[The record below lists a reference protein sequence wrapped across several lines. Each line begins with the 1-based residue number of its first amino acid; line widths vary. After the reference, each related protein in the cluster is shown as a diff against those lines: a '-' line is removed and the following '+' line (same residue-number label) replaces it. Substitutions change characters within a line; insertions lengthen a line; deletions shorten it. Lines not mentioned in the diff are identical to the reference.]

1 MEIKILKVSTD
12 ELVGATILD
21 GKKVKLPSIQD
32 GWRFNFDKLSKTLSN
47 AETYVLISEESPETV
62 EGCLIFQMADKKIP
76 YMAYL
81 EVAPHNQASPKRY
94 DYIAG
99 CLIAFAFKLSV
110 QKGKGD
116 YQAQLFFD
124 VQEEKEEN
132 AKKLVELYRTKYG
145 ALFLGETT
153 LVIIDDAGYNLISKY
168 LERKFKD

>member
-12 ELVGATILD
+12 ELLGATILD

-32 GWRFNFDKLSKTLSN
+32 GWRFNFDKLSN
-47 AETYVLISEESPETV
+47 ADTYALISEESQETV
-62 EGCLIFQMADKKIP
+62 EGCLIFQMPDKKIP
-76 YMAYL
+76 YKAYL
-81 EVAPHNQASPKRY
+81 EVAPHNQTSPKRY

-99 CLIAFAFKLSV
+99 CLIAFAFKVSV
-110 QKGKGD
+110 QRGKGD

-132 AKKLVELYRTKYG
+132 AKKLIELYRTKYG

-153 LVIIDDAGYNLISKY
+153 LVIIDGAGYNLISKY

>member
-12 ELVGATILD
+12 ELVGATIFD

-47 AETYVLISEESPETV
+47 AETYVLISEESLESV
-62 EGCLIFQMADKKIP
+62 EGCLIFQMVDKKIP

-81 EVAPHNQASPKRY
+81 EVAPHNQARPKRY

-132 AKKLVELYRTKYG
+132 AKKLFELYRTKYG
-145 ALFLGETT
+145 ALFFRETT